1 MTQAPESLVHAEK
14 VTAPGKVDI
23 LLVDDEPSNLLAL
36 EAILQDL
43 GHNLVTARSGL
54 EALRRL
60 LEKDFAV
67 ILLDVQMQE
76 LDGFETAKMI
86 RGREKS
92 SRTPII
98 FLTAYETNRLTT
110 EEAYA
115 LGAVDYL
122 IKPLVP
128 VILKAKVSGFVELF
142 QRTAQVKQQADQLR
156 QLEHREFSQKLADE
170 NARLLESERR
180 FRTLA
185 SLAPVGIIQTDVEG
199 NCQFVNE
206 RWCEMAG
213 LAPAQADGQGWF
225 QALHPDDRERFRQEW
240 RHEHRDQ
247 AGFGNEYRYQTPDGN
262 ITWVRGSAV
271 AVRDDDGDITGY
283 IGVNMDVTEQKR
295 AREELQE
302 EARRKDEF
310 LAMLAHELRNP
321 LAPVRN
327 ALQIMKMPG
336 VDQAAFLQ
344 AREIM
349 ERQIQH
355 LVRLVDDLLDVSRI
369 MRNRIE
375 LRKEKLEIGKV
386 FTRAVEMAQS
396 TIDAQ
401 GHQLSVSLPP
411 TPIFLEG
418 DPVRLAQVFNNLL
431 MNAAKYTEKAGR
443 IWLSGEQVNG
453 DVLVRVRDT
462 GIGIDPELLPKIF
475 DLFVQSERSLARS
488 QGGLG
493 IGLSLVKRLVEMH
506 GGSIRVGSTGPGQ
519 GSEFVICLPALTGP
533 PPQRRNDDAH
543 VDKGSTGTTRHP
555 PRRRRVLVVDDN
567 VDAAESTAV
576 LLRHLG
582 HEVAVVHDGP
592 QTLEA
597 ATTFQPEVVL
607 LDIGLPGMSGYDV
620 ARMMRKEARQ
630 KRPLLAAVTGYGGEE
645 GKRRSHEAGF
655 DFLKMKPVDPAA
667 LEKLWRRT
675 RGRPRQQ
682 VNPS

>member
-14 VTAPGKVDI
+14 VSAPGKVDI

-43 GHNLVTARSGL
+43 GHNLVKATSGL

-76 LDGFETAKMI
+76 MDGFETAKMI

-92 SRTPII
+92 SQTPII
-98 FLTAYETNRLTT
+98 FLTAYESNRLTT

-128 VILKAKVSGFVELF
+128 VILKAKVAGFVELF
-142 QRTAQVKQQADQLR
+142 KRTMQVKQQADQLR

-199 NCQFVNE
+199 NCQFVND

-213 LAPAQADGQGWF
+213 LTSEASDGQGWF
-225 QALHPDDRERFRQEW
+225 QAIHPDDRQSFRREW
-240 RHEHRDQ
+240 RRETAERG
-247 AGFGNEYRYQTPDGN
+247 GFGNEYRYQRPDGT
-262 ITWVRGSAV
+262 ITWVRGNSV
-271 AVRDDDGDITGY
+271 AVRDEDGDITGY
-283 IGVNMDVTEQKR
+283 IGVNMDVTEQKH

-336 VDQAAFLQ
+336 VNQEAFVQ

-375 LRKEKLEIGKV
+375 LRKEKLEIGKI
-386 FTRAVEMAQS
+386 FARAVEMAQS
-396 TIDAQ
+396 TIDSQ
-401 GHQLSVSLPP
+401 GHQLSVALPP
-411 TPIFLEG
+411 APIYLEG
-418 DPVRLAQVFNNLL
+418 DPVRLAQVVNNLL
-431 MNAAKYTEKAGR
+431 MNAAKYTEKSGR

-453 DVLVRVRDT
+453 EVVLRVRDT
-462 GIGIDPELLPKIF
+462 GVGIDKELLPKIF
-475 DLFVQSERSLARS
+475 DLFVQSDRSLARS

-506 GGSIRVGSTGPGQ
+506 GGSIRVGDTAPGE
-519 GSEFVICLPALTGP
+519 GSEFVIRLPALAA
-533 PPQRRNDDAH
+533 QRCGEEQRA
-543 VDKGSTGTTRHP
+543 KQEGGTACAARK
-555 PRRRRVLVVDDN
+555 RRRPAPR
-567 VDAAESTAV
+567 
-576 LLRHLG
+576 
-582 HEVAVVHDGP
+582 
-592 QTLEA
+592 
-597 ATTFQPEVVL
+597 
-607 LDIGLPGMSGYDV
+607 IG
-620 ARMMRKEARQ
+620 
-630 KRPLLAAVTGYGGEE
+630 
-645 GKRRSHEAGF
+645 
-655 DFLKMKPVDPAA
+655 
-667 LEKLWRRT
+667 
-675 RGRPRQQ
+675 GR
-682 VNPS
+682 